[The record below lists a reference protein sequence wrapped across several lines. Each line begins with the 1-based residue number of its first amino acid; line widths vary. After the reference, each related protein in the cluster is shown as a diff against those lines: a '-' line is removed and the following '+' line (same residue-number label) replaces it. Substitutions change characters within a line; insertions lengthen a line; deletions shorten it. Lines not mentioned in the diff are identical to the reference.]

1 MQELKMEDVIN
12 FVKTNWLRIVLKGAI
27 SFAFVIVALALSF
40 AIAPRSESYRSEI
53 QVTLESREGSRVYPN
68 GDKFGLHDIISA
80 PVLTRVWSKYG
91 FDKQGVKFEDFSSWF
106 SIVGYDKERAKID
119 AEFQGMMAKRN
130 ITATEL
136 ASVQAQYEAKLAA
149 LADNR
154 FALSLRPGKSI
165 DRDTAVRILNDI
177 PKLWFEAYA
186 TIKAPQ
192 IPAVASADSI
202 RAYAKRSSESGG
214 RALEM
219 IDAIRDYIEE
229 LRGTCAYIR
238 EGVMR
243 GRNAKCDGADL
254 GAYESELSMLNAE
267 VIRLKNNLLING
279 GEADLGG
286 YVKARLDDMACEK
299 LALEERINAVR
310 QTIDL
315 VSDKRA
321 NDVRQIATVS
331 PTDATPVTLQADSG
345 FFTDFTAMIR
355 RDANQE
361 LVHKYAQELTELK
374 KQMANLSARKLYY
387 DQIVNYVN
395 ENVAAGRSA
404 QASDATKQAMASFT
418 NELLDLGEK
427 VVAFRDNCLET
438 YRTPDQFF
446 VVASTPAFS
455 KSFTFPIARFAL
467 AILALWALY
476 NLISLLKLW
485 NKNG

>member
-1 MQELKMEDVIN
+1 MKEIKIEDVVN
-12 FVKTNWLRIVLKGAI
+12 FIKANWLKLVLRGAI
-27 SFAFVIVALALSF
+27 SIMIVLVALALYF
-40 AIAPRSESYRSEI
+40 AVAPRSEAYRSEI

-68 GDKFGLHDIISA
+68 GDMFGLHDIISA

-91 FDKQGVKFEDFSSWF
+91 LDKKGVKFEDFSAWF

-136 ASVQAQYEAKLAA
+136 ANVQSQYEAKLAS

-154 FALSLRPGKSI
+154 FVLTVCPGKAL
-165 DRDTAVRILNDI
+165 DRDTAVRLLNDV
-177 PKLWFEAYA
+177 PKIWFEEYA
-186 TIKAPQ
+186 SIKAPQ
-192 IPAVASADSI
+192 IPAVVSADAI
-202 RAYAKRSSESGG
+202 RSYMKRSAESGG
-214 RALEM
+214 RALET

-229 LRGTCAYIR
+229 LRATCGFIR
-238 EGVMR
+238 TGVMR
-243 GRNAKCDGADL
+243 GRNAKYDGVDL
-254 GAYESELSMLNAE
+254 GSLESELSMLNAE
-267 VIRLKNNLLING
+267 VIRLKNNLLVNG

-286 YVKARLDDMACEK
+286 YVRARLDDMACEK

-321 NDVRQIATVS
+321 NEVRQIATVS

-361 LVHKYAQELTELK
+361 LVHKYAQELTELR

-418 NELLDLGEK
+418 DELLKIGEK
-427 VVAFRDNCLET
+427 VVAFRDECLKT

-455 KSFTFPIARFAL
+455 KSFTFSIARFAL

-476 NLISLLKLW
+476 NLIALLKLW
-485 NKNG
+485 NRQA